1 MPADQQHNDNMPQ
14 RIPLLNRV
22 LGWSVHAYTALGLV
36 LAAGIAVLIFQG
48 GERAFQQAFLLM
60 LVACLIDATDGTL
73 ARLVRIKET
82 VPEFDGTRLDDIID
96 FQTYTS
102 LPLLLIWR
110 AGILPDGWT
119 WSLLVP
125 LIASAYGFCQKSAK
139 TDDGY
144 FLGFPSYWNLVALYL
159 YYLQLPGAAAV
170 TLVLFFAGMTF
181 VPLRYLYPSMR
192 GRLNVISGVLA
203 IPWVGLLVYALS
215 IEVTHPDDR
224 AHLRQLLVASLY
236 YPAYYLLVSWRI
248 SLRLWLQRR
257 TSAK

>member
-1 MPADQQHNDNMPQ
+1 MPDDPHDDAAPI
-14 RIPLLNRV
+14 RISTLRRV

-36 LAAGIAVLIFQG
+36 LAAGIAVLVVQG

-60 LVACLIDATDGTL
+60 LAACLVDATDGTL

-110 AGILPDGWT
+110 AGVLPDGWN
-119 WSLLVP
+119 WCLLAP
-125 LIASAYGFCQKSAK
+125 LIASAYGFCQTSAK
-139 TDDGY
+139 TGDGF

-159 YYLQLPGAAAV
+159 YYLQLPAAAAV
-170 TLVLFFAGMTF
+170 ALLLFFAAMTF

-192 GRLNVISGVLA
+192 GRLNVISCMLA
-203 IPWVGLLVYALS
+203 VPWVGLLVYALS
-215 IEVTHPDDR
+215 IEVTHADDR
-224 AHLRQLLVASLY
+224 AHLRQLLLASLY
-236 YPAYYLLVSWRI
+236 YPSFYLLASWRI
-248 SLRLWLQRR
+248 NLRLWTQRPR
-257 TSAK
+257 ISG